1 MGTGNV
7 NDMQIFPYNRKGIP
21 SAMSTEGRKVVINVQ
36 NLVNVVKERPLQ
48 ALILGLWIFFD
59 LFRNVNSRNP
69 R

>member
-1 MGTGNV
+1 
-7 NDMQIFPYNRKGIP
+7 MQIFPYNRKGIP
-21 SAMSTEGRKVVINVQ
+21 SPMSTEGRKVVNNVQ
-36 NLVNVVKERPLQ
+36 NLANVVKERPLQ

>member
-7 NDMQIFPYNRKGIP
+7 NDMQIFPHNCKGIP
-21 SAMSTEGRKVVINVQ
+21 SPMSTEGRKVVNNVQ